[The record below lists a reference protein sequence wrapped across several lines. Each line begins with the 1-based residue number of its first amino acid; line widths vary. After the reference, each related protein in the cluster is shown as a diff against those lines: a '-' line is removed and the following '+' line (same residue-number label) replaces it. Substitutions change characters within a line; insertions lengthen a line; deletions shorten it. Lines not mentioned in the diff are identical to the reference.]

1 MDLNKVGEH
10 YVQLMVAGGDNKA
23 RVLLLDKETTGM
35 LSLISSQSTLLKND
49 IFLVDH
55 LANASRQKMRHL
67 DCICF
72 VRPVSENIEKLVEEL
87 RSPRYSK
94 YTLLFSNFVKKSHL
108 ERLAE
113 ADDHEAVVKVQELFC
128 DYYTIN
134 RDFFSANCDYI
145 YGVERDSWTPSGLD
159 RSVESL
165 MSVLLSLKIK
175 PLIRFE
181 ENSAMSR
188 RLAAELNRQIQQQ
201 EGVFDF
207 PSRDTPPIVL
217 IVDRRN
223 DPYTPLLN
231 HWTYQAMVGE
241 IIGIQ
246 NNRVLLDQVPEIA
259 EELQEVVLSQG
270 QDSFFAEAMYLNF
283 GDLGERIRDYV
294 QQYQSKTQ
302 SSRQIQT
309 VADMKRFV
317 EEYPEFRKLSG
328 NVSKHVTLV
337 GELSR
342 QVEANNLLAVSEFEQ
357 NLACSENHT
366 RDARQL
372 QEFVSSPAI
381 PVHLKYRLLALYALR
396 YEQHGQNAIHGVLQ
410 QIQPANETLRTGVV
424 KLIQQ
429 YAGESFR
436 GAGSTSNGVA
446 EAGGSFLRK
455 AQAGLKNLSL
465 KGVDNVFT
473 QHKSGLE
480 NALLLL
486 AKGRLSKTRYP
497 FFNPGD
503 GSLPQWAIHG
513 EETEHPQDV
522 IVFMVG
528 GATYEEARAVAEA
541 NAGPGRMRVV
551 FGGTSVN
558 HDLLSQVAQLT
569 W

>member
-10 YVQLMVAGGDNKA
+10 YVQLMVGGGDGKA
-23 RVLLLDKETTGM
+23 RVLLLDQETTGM
-35 LSLISSQSTLLKND
+35 LSLVSSQSMLLKND

-55 LANASRQKMRHL
+55 LANDARQKMRHL

-72 VRPVSENIEKLVEEL
+72 VRPISENIERLVEEL
-87 RSPRYSK
+87 RAPRYSK
-94 YTLLFSNFVKKSHL
+94 YTLIFSNFVKKSHL

-113 ADDHEAVVKVQELFC
+113 ADDHEVVVKVQELFC

-134 RDFFSANCDYI
+134 RDFFSAGCEDI
-145 YGVERDSWTPSGLD
+145 YGVEKDSWSPSGLD

-165 MSVLLSLKIK
+165 MAVLLSLKLK
-175 PLIRFE
+175 PLIRYE

-201 EGVFDF
+201 EGLFDF
-207 PSRDTPPIVL
+207 PARDTPPIVL

-241 IIGIQ
+241 LIGIK
-246 NNRVLLDQVPEIA
+246 NNRVILDNVPDISQ
-259 EELQEVVLSQG
+259 ELQEVVLSQA

-302 SSRQIQT
+302 SSREIQT

-328 NVSKHVTLV
+328 NVSKHVTMV

-342 QVEANNLLAVSEFEQ
+342 QVEARNLLAVSEFEQ
-357 NLACSENHT
+357 NLACSDNHT
-366 RDARQL
+366 RDVRQL
-372 QEFVSSPAI
+372 QEFLSSAAI
-381 PVHLKYRLLALYALR
+381 SVDDKYRLLALYALR
-396 YEQHGQNAIHGVLQ
+396 YESHSHNTTKAVLQ
-410 QIQPANETLRTGVV
+410 QIQPADDVLRAGVV
-424 KLIQQ
+424 KLVQQ
-429 YAGESFR
+429 YAGERFR
-436 GAGSTSNGVA
+436 GAGASPLDGTNETGN
-446 EAGGSFLRK
+446 SFLRR
-455 AQAGLKNLSL
+455 AQAGLQNLSL

-473 QHKSGLE
+473 QHKSVLE
-480 NALLLL
+480 QVLLLL
-486 AKGRLSKTRYP
+486 AKGRLRKSKYP

-503 GSLPQWAIHG
+503 GSLPQWAVHG
-513 EETEHPQDV
+513 DETEHPQDV

-528 GATYEEARAVAEA
+528 GATYEEARAVAAA
-541 NAGPGRMRVV
+541 NAGAGRMRIV
-551 FGGTSVN
+551 FGGTSIN
-558 HDLLSQVAQLT
+558 SDLLRTVAGLG
-569 W
+569 